1 MEPQNHRDLHDC
13 GFKLVIFVPNFS
25 AASTHS
31 VVVSLEVA
39 TLEPTVLH
47 VSPKKS
53 QFHWTTNEVQKR
65 TLIDPHPK
73 CKKRIKSC
81 KSCFM
86 AKIQFSYIIASLV
99 NLHSNSAS
107 FGRGGQMS
115 TLLPGTEFAT
125 PARIRP
131 GPSATARPQETTQW
145 SQPTSMMDG
154 SVDGKTENPSPEKEK
169 NLRKTPS
176 AKVVKGESNSRGFV
190 DWLEYW
196 REKQCS

>member
-1 MEPQNHRDLHDC
+1 MKFGGVFPTDGHVGLAHYLGIRDTPLKWTDGTSNSPNWDLHDC
-13 GFKLVIFVPNFS
+13 GFKLVIFQGVPCRAHTIFVPNFS

-39 TLEPTVLH
+39 TLEPTVLQCSKKTNL
-47 VSPKKS
+47 SPKKS
-53 QFHWTTNEVQKR
+53 QFHWTTNEVQKL

-107 FGRGGQMS
+107 FGGY
-115 TLLPGTEFAT
+115 
-125 PARIRP
+125 
-131 GPSATARPQETTQW
+131 
-145 SQPTSMMDG
+145 
-154 SVDGKTENPSPEKEK
+154 
-169 NLRKTPS
+169 
-176 AKVVKGESNSRGFV
+176 AKCP
-190 DWLEYW
+190 LY
-196 REKQCS
+196 

>member
-1 MEPQNHRDLHDC
+1 MVNVGLAHYLEIRDTPLKRMEPQNHPFLDLHDC
-13 GFKLVIFVPNFS
+13 GFKLVIFQGVPCRAHTIFVPNFS

-107 FGRGGQMS
+107 SGGGARCP
-115 TLLPGTEFAT
+115 LYYPGQ
-125 PARIRP
+125 
-131 GPSATARPQETTQW
+131 S
-145 SQPTSMMDG
+145 
-154 SVDGKTENPSPEKEK
+154 SPP
-169 NLRKTPS
+169 L
-176 AKVVKGESNSRGFV
+176 RGFGLGHQLQP
-190 DWLEYW
+190 DPK
-196 REKQCS
+196 KQPNDHSLRPWWTEVWMGKLKTHPPKRKKI